1 MGMLRHFEKIE
12 AFIFDM
18 PINLNIASP
27 KIKSFEDIG
36 DSGFS
41 FFCKIDESAGACQWQ
56 KIKLCRACII

>member
-12 AFIFDM
+12 AFIFD
-18 PINLNIASP
+18 INIASP
-27 KIKSFEDIG
+27 KIESFEDIG
-36 DSGFS
+36 DSGFFH